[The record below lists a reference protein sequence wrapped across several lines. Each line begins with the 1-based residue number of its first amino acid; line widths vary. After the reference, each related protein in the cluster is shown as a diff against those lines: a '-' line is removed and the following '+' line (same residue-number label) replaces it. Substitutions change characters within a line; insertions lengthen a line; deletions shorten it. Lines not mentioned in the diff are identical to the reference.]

1 MRISG
6 ITIPDEK
13 HLSYALTEV
22 FGIGLSRSK
31 DILDEL
37 SIEHTTKAADL
48 STDQENAIRE
58 KVESFTIEGE
68 LKRQVSANIKRLK
81 DIDSYRG
88 SLLTLC
94 DEKGN
99 AVMAASSGA
108 LGFKGSR
115 KSTPFAAAKVGEII
129 GEKAQQMG
137 MKEAEVTIRGV
148 GAGRESALRAF
159 AGKGIGINKITDRT
173 PVPFNG
179 PRAPKARRV

>member
-1 MRISG
+1 MGKKRITKKSG
-6 ITIPDEK
+6 GSDVAGTSRALNRIPK
-13 HLSYALTEV
+13 RKLASGRLN
-22 FGIGLSRSK
+22 
-31 DILDEL
+31 ILATFNNTL
-37 SIEHTTKAADL
+37 
-48 STDQENAIRE
+48 
-58 KVESFTIEGE
+58 V
-68 LKRQVSANIKRLK
+68 
-81 DIDSYRG
+81 
-88 SLLTLC
+88 TLC

-99 AVMAASSGA
+99 SVMAASSGA

-137 MKEAEVTIRGV
+137 MKEAEVVVRGV

-173 PVPFNG
+173 PIPFNG